1 MALSGRNGCRIT
13 AETKRRPMGS
23 LMDRGERADGSLI
36 VRRRVEH
43 SEELGTRLLIAAQ
56 LEQGAAERH
65 SRRLV
70 SRVLGQTGLA
80 HLDGFLA
87 VTGTAVLFRKL
98 RKSNRRR
105 ILVNPA
111 SKILN
116 SRVIRHA

>member
-1 MALSGRNGCRIT
+1 MARSDRDVAAR
-13 AETKRRPMGS
+13 TKRRPMGS
-23 LMDRGERADGSLI
+23 LMDLGERADGSHI
-36 VRRRVEH
+36 VWRCVEH
-43 SEELGTRLLIAAQ
+43 SEKLGTGLLVAAQ

-65 SRRLV
+65 SRRQV

-87 VTGTAVLFRKL
+87 VTSAAVLFRKL